1 MPYVKKK
8 KDSFLVET
16 YLEQSIRDKS
26 ELVLLLFKSPTIIFS
41 HVAKQTGLTAVQLKY
56 YCKELDDFFGNNL
69 DITIK
74 KGKIICCFVKPVK
87 EFYLHQLYDTS
98 TILKLLVFFIKN
110 GTTSQ

>member
-41 HVAKQTGLTAVQLKY
+41 HVAK
-56 YCKELDDFFGNNL
+56 
-69 DITIK
+69 
-74 KGKIICCFVKPVK
+74 
-87 EFYLHQLYDTS
+87 
-98 TILKLLVFFIKN
+98 
-110 GTTSQ
+110 

>member
-1 MPYVKKK
+1 METRSLGESYYMPYVKKK

-74 KGKIICCFVKPVK
+74 KGK
-87 EFYLHQLYDTS
+87 
-98 TILKLLVFFIKN
+98 
-110 GTTSQ
+110 